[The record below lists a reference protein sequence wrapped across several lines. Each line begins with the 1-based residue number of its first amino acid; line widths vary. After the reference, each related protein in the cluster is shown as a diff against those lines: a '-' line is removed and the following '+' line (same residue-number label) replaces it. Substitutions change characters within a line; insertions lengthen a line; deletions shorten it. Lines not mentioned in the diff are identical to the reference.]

1 MPNQALLAAFRHNA
15 WATRQLVEFCGDLS
29 GERLTAPASG
39 TFGGILATRTIVGT
53 RRPRL
58 RASPKAEIG

>member
-1 MPNQALLAAFRHNA
+1 MPNEALLGAFRHNA
-15 WATRQLVEFCGDLS
+15 WATRQLVEFCGDLL

-53 RRPRL
+53 GRPRL